1 MVKLFKRGKYLL
13 TIVIS
18 CFAFISSVFGQ
29 SQDYYIEY
37 WNSLNGLPQNSVN
50 DITQDSVGNI
60 WIATYNGIV
69 KFDGV
74 NFKTFNS
81 KSFPNL
87 RCNRFESIVKGNGNE
102 IYAFSSVG
110 CLVHIINDDS
120 IKTSE
125 IDVNSVNTHAI
136 SFTKNYGLV
145 FNEFE
150 KLRSFNNGEKKT
162 LFNLK
167 GNIRIQGATIS
178 NDSEF
183 YLATEKDLFLLDGQK
198 EKVIKNNDD
207 SPIIALDLV
216 SRNDTIFANTTLS
229 ILFIKGDEV
238 IKEIPNSTDAS
249 VSNELM
255 LDGDYLW
262 QTTSEGLRRININ
275 TGKIHVITE
284 KDGLSDNI
292 VRSIHKDQEGNLWVG
307 SIINGINKLTPTF
320 FQTFNKKNGLTGK
333 IVNPVFYDRETG
345 DIYVGGNCTG
355 YDVIHPDGTVENT
368 NCQHGNYLDRLDP
381 GHRNDCIWAIFID
394 SKRNKWFGLATEGA
408 MKINNDGSKEFFYK
422 NLEGRIVKAITEID
436 SSVYL
441 GTSNGIHKYIEED
454 GSLEQIAP
462 HNNAL
467 AQSTVTTIHQ
477 DKKGNLLVSTANKGF
492 FIIKENNSIERLT
505 TNNGLQVNHTRDVF
519 IDEKNNYFIGTY
531 GGGIVFHND
540 SITKTISIDD
550 GLFNE
555 VASTII
561 LHKGRFWVTCN
572 QGLYSIEEKEMY
584 DFIFDKTDRIH
595 CSYFGHS
602 AGLESIEF
610 NGGFQQSG
618 TVDENGNLL
627 LPTFNGLVKF
637 NPDDIPILPMPNIL
651 IDEIT
656 VDGEKIKNSGK
667 PLNLSN
673 DFFRFQVQLSSPSF
687 SFQKNRIVEY
697 KVEGYDDVWL
707 PVPDDFKL
715 SFTSFPPGD
724 YTLLVRTRHLFS
736 NDAEPNTTQL
746 SFSVQAPWWQQ
757 ADYILIL
764 LLVVVGLSVLIV
776 IILRRSNKLR
786 ERNMQLKINQQTE
799 ELQTS
804 RANLQAIIENTDQ
817 LIWCVDNE
825 FNLLVANENYLKVH
839 HKKYGKSL
847 EQGESIFEYSDEEIR
862 SFWMPYF
869 EQALKGKAVKAEVE
883 SKSTKRFRINEVSF
897 YPIIKNDQVTG
908 IAGFTKDIT
917 KNKLRERELRE
928 ARDLAQDAAQ
938 SKSEFLAT
946 MSHEIR
952 TPMNAVIGMTSLLR
966 DTAIDEEQQEY
977 IENIRIS
984 GQTLLTIINDI
995 LDYSKAESGNMELE
1009 EHQFRIDKCVRDAI
1023 GLVQNHARQKNITLE
1038 YHIDKNVPAYANG
1051 DETKL
1056 RQVLL
1061 NLLSNAVKFTRDGEV
1076 TVNVDLVSDKNGF
1089 VILNYAVK
1097 DTGIGIESEKIDQL
1111 FQPFK
1116 QVDASTTRKFGGTG
1130 LGLAI
1135 SKKLVELMNGNIWV
1149 NSILGEGSTFQ
1160 FNIELQKVEK
1170 AQIEENH
1177 FSLFSKIYVQ
1187 LEDKD
1192 VQEKICQELSSL
1204 HLHFEQ
1210 VDDLKNAINPSHES
1224 LLITDSETYANV
1236 FLDLTNDI
1244 SYLLLYKVDST
1255 RIAEQHPKKAIFT
1268 NIEEISKTSL
1278 DKAFGTIFKKAK
1290 PVNNEFGVLAEKY
1303 PLRILVAED
1312 NLVNQKLINMILG
1325 KLGYD
1330 CDLAANGIEVI
1341 QALDRINYD
1350 LIYMDCQM
1358 PELDGYE
1365 TTLKIR
1371 EENDHQPIIVAMTA
1385 NAMKGDKEKCLSVGM
1400 DDYLPKPI
1408 DMELVKANINKWGS
1422 RIINGEE

>member
-1 MVKLFKRGKYLL
+1 MVKSLKSGEHLL
-13 TIVIS
+13 AIIIS
-18 CFAFISSVFGQ
+18 CFAFASSSFVN
-29 SQDYYIEY
+29 SQEYSIEY

-50 DITQDSVGNI
+50 DITQDSAGNI
-60 WIATYNGIV
+60 WMATYNGIV
-69 KFDGV
+69 RFDGV
-74 NFKTFNS
+74 NFTTYNS
-81 KSFPNL
+81 KNFPNL
-87 RCNRFESIVKGNGNE
+87 KCNRFESIIHGNGNE
-102 IYAFSSVG
+102 IFAFSSVG
-110 CLVHIINDDS
+110 CLIRIINYDS
-120 IKTSE
+120 IINIPVE
-125 IDVNSVNTHAI
+125 VNSVNTNAI
-136 SFTKNYGLV
+136 NYSKKYGLI

-150 KLRSFNNGEKKT
+150 KLRSFKDGQKRT
-162 LFNLK
+162 LVNLSD
-167 GNIRIQGATIS
+167 NRRILGATLTQQ
-178 NDSEF
+178 NKF
-183 YLATEKDLFLLDGQK
+183 YLATEKQLYVIDK
-198 EKVIKNNDD
+198 EKRAIQFNKQR
-207 SPIIALDLV
+207 IIALDV
-216 SRNDTIFANTTLS
+216 ISRNDTVFVNTAEA
-229 ILFIKGDEV
+229 ILLIEDGNVLK
-238 IKEIPNSTDAS
+238 KIPNKTDAS

-255 LDGDYLW
+255 LDGNYLW
-262 QTTSEGLRRININ
+262 QTTSNGLR
-275 TGKIHVITE
+275 KISLKDESISTITSL
-284 KDGLSDNI
+284 DGLSDNI
-292 VRSIHKDQEGNLWVG
+292 VRSVYKDKEGNIWVG
-307 SIINGINKLTPTF
+307 STINGVNKLTPTF
-320 FQTFNKKNGLTGK
+320 FKSYNIENGLSSK
-333 IVNPVFYDRETG
+333 IVNPVFYDSVNEN
-345 DIYVGGNCTG
+345 IYVGGSCKG
-355 YDVIHPDGTVENT
+355 YDIIKKDGSIENT
-368 NCQHGNYLDRLDP
+368 SCLHNDGF
-381 GHRNDCIWAIFID
+381 GHQYDCIYAIFID
-394 SKRNKWFGLATEGA
+394 SRGNKWFGLATEGA
-408 MKINNDGSKEFFYK
+408 IKINNDGSKEYFFE
-422 NLEGRIVKAITEID
+422 NLKGRIVQAITEID
-436 SSVYL
+436 GSIYL
-441 GTSNGIHKYIEED
+441 GTSRGLLKYDEEK
-454 GSLEQIAP
+454 GSLEQVAP
-462 HNNAL
+462 SNKELIN
-467 AQSTVTTIHQ
+467 STVTTVHQ
-477 DKKGNLLVSTANKGF
+477 DKRENIIVCTTNKGV
-492 FIIKENNSIERLT
+492 FIIKDENNIERLT
-505 TNNGLQVNHTRDVF
+505 TYNALRVNHTRDVF
-519 IDEKNNYFIGTY
+519 IDDENNYFIGTY

-540 SITKTISIDD
+540 SMTKIISIDD

-561 LHKGRFWVTCN
+561 MHKERFWVTCN
-572 QGLYSIEEKEMY
+572 QGLYSIEEKELY
-584 DFIFDKTDRIH
+584 DFIFDKIDRVQ
-595 CSYFGHS
+595 CSYFGQS
-602 AGLESIEF
+602 AGLKSIEF

-618 TVDENGNLL
+618 TVDKDGNLL

-637 NPDDIPILPMPNIL
+637 NPDDIPALPMPYVL
-651 IDEIT
+651 IDEVT
-656 VDGEKIKNSGK
+656 LDGEVINNSGK
-667 PLNLSN
+667 PLNLNN
-673 DFFRFQVQLSSPSF
+673 DFFRFQIQLSSPSF

-707 PVPDDFKL
+707 PAPDDFKL

-724 YTLLVRTRHLFS
+724 YTLLVRARHLFS
-736 NDAEPNTTQL
+736 RGAKPNTTKL
-746 SFSVQAPWWQQ
+746 SFSVKAPWWQQ
-757 ADYILIL
+757 ADYILAL
-764 LLVVVGLSVLIV
+764 LLIVVGISVLIV

-839 HKKYGKSL
+839 LKKYNKSL
-847 EQGESIFEYSDEEIR
+847 EKGESIFKYSDEKIKN
-862 SFWMPYF
+862 FWMPYF
-869 EQALKGKAVKAEVE
+869 KEGLKGKAVKAEVE
-883 SKSTKRFRINEVSF
+883 SKSTKRFRINEISF
-897 YPIIKNDQVTG
+897 YPIMKNGEVTG

-928 ARDLAQDAAQ
+928 ARDMAQDAAQ

-966 DTAIDEEQQEY
+966 DTPVNEEQQEY

-984 GQTLLTIINDI
+984 GQTLLTIINNI
-995 LDYSKAESGNMELE
+995 LDYSKAESGNMKLE
-1009 EHQFRIDKCVRDAI
+1009 EHQFRIDKCIRDAI
-1023 GLVQNHARQKNITLE
+1023 KLVKNHATQKNVTLE
-1038 YHIDKNVPAYANG
+1038 YQIDKNVPAYANG

-1089 VILNYAVK
+1089 IILNYAVK
-1097 DTGIGIESEKIDQL
+1097 DTGIGIEPEKIDQL

-1135 SKKLVELMNGNIWV
+1135 SKKLIELMNGEIWV
-1149 NSILGEGSTFQ
+1149 NSVLGKGSTFQ

-1187 LEDKD
+1187 LKDKE

-1204 HLHFEQ
+1204 HLQFEQ
-1210 VDDLKNAINPSHES
+1210 VDDLKNAINPSYES

-1236 FLDLTNDI
+1236 FLDLTNDL

-1255 RIAEQHPKKAIFT
+1255 KIAEQLHKKAIFT
-1268 NIEEISKTSL
+1268 NIEEVSKISL
-1278 DKAFGTIFKKAK
+1278 DKAFGIIFKKTK
-1290 PVNNEFGVLAEKY
+1290 NENNKFDSLSKKY

-1341 QALDRINYD
+1341 HALERINYD

-1371 EENDHQPIIVAMTA
+1371 DENDHQPIIVAMTA
-1385 NAMKGDKEKCLSVGM
+1385 NAMKGDKEKCISVGM

-1408 DMELVKANINKWGS
+1408 DMKLVKANINKWGG
-1422 RIINGEE
+1422 RIIKGEK